1 FDSDK
6 LSFNQQSYRMTN
18 EYREENT
25 PDHIELIEPSINIS
39 NGSNSKVYNN
49 TNHIEISGFISVSAT
64 IFQGTS
70 VDSYIQIKQLYTLIN
85 EKKDEINKM
94 LDSKSVYA
102 IGPYFQSGYSVL
114 SIACYVTK
122 PLNKFLI
129 NELLNLFDNMYEI
142 IEINN
147 EGINNEA
154 IIQDKVPSDGLLDN
168 EGDKNHEKTNE
179 SEDRSNSENSSVKND
194 QFIQV
199 VSTAKAKEDEDFQS
213 FEINARIRANINN
226 EDILNFSIEFV
237 KCKASPM
244 LNKICESFRGWFVGF
259 YLESIIIEVS
269 PITINNTNDDPDNE
283 LVAFILKEAYSPR
296 PIGPENYEVSTD
308 HVTNNTVQLNLSTQN
323 IGANLSHSSTNSDS
337 IKKTTNVWKM
347 EDESCSIRGAKWLYK
362 NFNFYKID
370 DHRMGPDLSS
380 RHSGKWG
387 ITESMKGFRITI
399 KQILRCDINIKATNS
414 LSGSSF
420 VLLIVIGETSIIIDS
435 R

>member
-154 IIQDKVPSDGLLDN
+154 IIQDKVPSDG
-168 EGDKNHEKTNE
+168 
-179 SEDRSNSENSSVKND
+179 EDRSNSENSSVKND

-213 FEINARIRANINN
+213 FEINA
-226 EDILNFSIEFV
+226 LCQV
-237 KCKASPM
+237 
-244 LNKICESFRGWFVGF
+244 
-259 YLESIIIEVS
+259 
-269 PITINNTNDDPDNE
+269 
-283 LVAFILKEAYSPR
+283 
-296 PIGPENYEVSTD
+296 
-308 HVTNNTVQLNLSTQN
+308 
-323 IGANLSHSSTNSDS
+323 
-337 IKKTTNVWKM
+337 
-347 EDESCSIRGAKWLYK
+347 
-362 NFNFYKID
+362 
-370 DHRMGPDLSS
+370 
-380 RHSGKWG
+380 
-387 ITESMKGFRITI
+387 
-399 KQILRCDINIKATNS
+399 
-414 LSGSSF
+414 
-420 VLLIVIGETSIIIDS
+420 
-435 R
+435 